1 VSLSSWLN
9 RYFNPAHISAGF
21 IAPLVGYTSSAAII
35 FQAVN
40 STGASDAIVTSWF
53 WALGVGMGLSTIGL
67 SLFYK
72 QPILTAW
79 STPGAAILVTSLAGV
94 PLAEAI
100 GAFIVCSVLIT
111 LLGLSGW
118 FDRIMSYL
126 PQSIAAAM
134 LAGVLLPFAIHMIM
148 SLETQFALVLTMMV
162 AFFISRVIWPKL
174 AVIVTLLLGAFM
186 AAALDLIIWQ
196 DVSLQISSPI
206 WTTPQWSFSSAISV
220 AIPLLIVTMASQN
233 VPGIV
238 VLRSHGYDAPAAP
251 LITWTGITGIL
262 MAPFGGFAFNLS
274 AIMAAICMGKDVGE
288 DSKQRYRAA
297 VWAGLFIVATGV
309 FAGSLTGLF
318 NSMPQALVVTIA
330 GLALLGTISSSLNT
344 ALAIEAERIPAI
356 ITLVTTASGVAIW
369 GIGSAFWGLV
379 LGTLALLIQRYCS
392 TTITAN
398 NQH

>member
-1 VSLSSWLN
+1 MSLSSWLN

-134 LAGVLLPFAIHMIM
+134 LAGVLIPFAIHMIM

-186 AAALDLIIWQ
+186 AAALDLIVWQ